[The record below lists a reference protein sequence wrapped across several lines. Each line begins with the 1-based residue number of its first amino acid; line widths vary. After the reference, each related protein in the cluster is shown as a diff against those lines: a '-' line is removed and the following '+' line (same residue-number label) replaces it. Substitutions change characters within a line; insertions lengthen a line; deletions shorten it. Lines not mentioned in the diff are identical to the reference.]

1 MYALFIATRSYRTEN
16 VFLPTRALG
25 RTLIVTSGIF
35 RIAIGNAVDSDHPT
49 CHSCNFLITL
59 RIV

>member
-35 RIAIGNAVDSDHPT
+35 WITISYAIDSDHPAR
-49 CHSCNFLITL
+49 HSCNFLITL